1 MKEKY
6 QYKSDMKELL
16 KCYLS
21 QKQMAGFK
29 FEKQCRE
36 LQRFDDYYY
45 RNGYTGI
52 KLTKSMAEKFIYGT
66 SYEKQS
72 THYKKEILLNS
83 FSEYL
88 IQQGYAVYM
97 PPIKSAPSKRCS
109 HIPYIFSKDELRR
122 FFSAIDKY
130 PQASQ
135 TNRNLID
142 PVLFRLLYGSGL
154 RLSEALNLQLKDI
167 DFKMN
172 QIMVRDG
179 KGQKDRVTVLPDRAK
194 RDIKEH
200 LERIRRIHEDDLAR
214 GYGSVYLPYA
224 LERKYKSA
232 NREWG
237 WQYVFPAASISKDPR
252 TGIIRRH
259 HIHENSLQKA
269 VKKAAQLSRV
279 NKPVSPHVFRHS
291 FATSLLE
298 NGYDIR
304 TVQELLGHKSLSTTQ
319 KYTHVSMDRLMQTYD
334 KTHPRR

>member
-167 DFKMN
+167 DFKTGTLTILHAKN
-172 QIMVRDG
+172 N
-179 KGQKDRVTVLPDRAK
+179 KDRLVPIADSLIKRFKKLLSKLHTFSDKSTYFFISPTGGRLDKSTVYCRF
-194 RDIKEH
+194 RDYLLVADISH
-200 LERIRRIHEDDLAR
+200 TQYGPRIHDLRHSYCVHCLKKWVLSGKELTNLMPYLAAYMGHTDFR
-214 GYGSVYLPYA
+214 GTQYYLRLTADLYPDI
-224 LERKYKSA
+224 
-232 NREWG
+232 
-237 WQYVFPAASISKDPR
+237 ISK
-252 TGIIRRH
+252 T
-259 HIHENSLQKA
+259 EAL
-269 VKKAAQLSRV
+269 
-279 NKPVSPHVFRHS
+279 F
-291 FATSLLE
+291 
-298 NGYDIR
+298 GYLIPEG
-304 TVQELLGHKSLSTTQ
+304 VIYEE
-319 KYTHVSMDRLMQTYD
+319 D
-334 KTHPRR
+334 K